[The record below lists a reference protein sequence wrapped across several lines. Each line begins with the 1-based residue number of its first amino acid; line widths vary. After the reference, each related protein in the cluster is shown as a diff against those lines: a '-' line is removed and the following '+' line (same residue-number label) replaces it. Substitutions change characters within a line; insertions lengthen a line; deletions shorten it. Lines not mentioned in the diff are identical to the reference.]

1 MEDRTRLGLGILGAA
16 LILGGLGDAL
26 LRATPWGVNFLLWV
40 AALGVA
46 GVALAWWGVPLR
58 GDGRWFAA
66 VAVIFAGGVLWRDSP
81 VVVALDVGVVLLAIS
96 LAIWR
101 GREGS
106 LRRAGIS
113 DYMIGTTIAG
123 ALSSAGPLPV
133 TVRDIQWREVARG
146 RWRGP
151 TLAVARGVLIS
162 TPLLLV
168 FGGLFVA
175 ADAVFE
181 RLVLDF
187 FGFDLADVL
196 GHLALICALA
206 WISCGALWAAL
217 LANSPAGLT
226 LRRPDALSLG
236 ILEVGI
242 VVGLLDLLFA
252 VFVAVQVRY
261 LFGGAGRVLATDGLT
276 YAEYARRGFFELV
289 TVTALALPLLLL
301 AHWLLRTDNRV
312 AERVFRWLA
321 VGLVALLFVV
331 VASALQRM
339 YLYTQQFGLTE
350 LRLYT
355 TVFMLWLSIV
365 LLWLLATVLRGRR
378 DLFAFG
384 ALVSGLAAVLLI
396 NAINPDALIAR
407 TNISRAQ
414 DGKDLDV
421 PYLASLSADSVPVLV
436 ESYPEVGDRLLYKD
450 TTIPP
455 SGKEKSL
462 QGLTLE
468 EAITKRWSKQNTD
481 WRSWNLS
488 RYRAHAIVGKN
499 VRGASAY
506 PAQSNIN

>member
-66 VAVIFAGGVLWRDSP
+66 VAVVFAGGVLWRDSP
-81 VVVALDVGVVLLAIS
+81 VVAALDVGVVLLAIS

-113 DYMIGTTIAG
+113 DYMIGATIAG

-133 TVRDIQWREVARG
+133 TARDIQWREVARG
-146 RWRGP
+146 RWRDP

-187 FGFDLADVL
+187 FGFDLAEVF

-217 LANSPAGLT
+217 LANSGTDLT
-226 LRRPDALSLG
+226 VRRPDALSLG

-252 VFVAVQVRY
+252 AFVAVQVRY

-355 TVFMLWLSIV
+355 TVFMLWLSTV

-384 ALVSGLAAVLLI
+384 ALVSGLAVVLLI
-396 NAINPDALIAR
+396 NAINPDAFIAR

-414 DGKDLDV
+414 DGEDLDV
-421 PYLASLSADSVPVLV
+421 PYLASLSADAVPVLV
-436 ESYPEVGDRLLYKD
+436 ESYPEVGDGLLYKD

-462 QGLTLE
+462 QGPTLE

-488 RYRAHAIVGKN
+488 RYRAHAIVEKN

>member
-1 MEDRTRLGLGILGAA
+1 MENKTRLGLGILGAA

-40 AALGVA
+40 AMLVVA
-46 GVALAWWGVPLR
+46 GLALARWGVPLR
-58 GDGRWFAA
+58 GEGRWFAV
-66 VAVIFAGGVLWRDSP
+66 VAVVFAGGVMWRDSP
-81 VVVALDVGVVLLAIS
+81 VVVALDVGVVLLSIS

-113 DYMIGTTIAG
+113 DYVIGPTVAG

-133 TVRDIQWREVARG
+133 AVRDIHWHEVARG
-146 RWRGP
+146 RWRDP
-151 TLAVARGVLIS
+151 ALAVARGVLIS
-162 TPLLLV
+162 APLLLV

-181 RLVLDF
+181 RRVLDF
-187 FGFDLADVL
+187 FGFDLAEVF

-217 LANSPAGLT
+217 LANSADLT
-226 LRRPDALSLG
+226 VRRPHALSLG

-242 VVGLLDLLFA
+242 VLGLLDLLFA
-252 VFVAVQVRY
+252 AFVAVQVRY

-289 TVTALALPLLLL
+289 TVTALALPILLL

-312 AERVFRWLA
+312 AERAFRWLA
-321 VGLVALLFVV
+321 LGLVALLFVI

-350 LRLYT
+350 LRFYT
-355 TVFMLWLSIV
+355 TAFMLWISIV
-365 LLWLLATVLRGRR
+365 LIWLLATVLRGRR
-378 DLFAFG
+378 ERFAFG

-396 NAINPDALIAR
+396 NASNPDALIAR

-414 DGKDLDV
+414 AGKALDV
-421 PYLASLSADSVPVLV
+421 PYLASLSADAVPTLV
-436 ESYPEVGDRLLYKD
+436 ESYPKVGNMRLYED
-450 TTIPP
+450 TMILP

-462 QGLTLE
+462 KGPTLKE
-468 EAITKRWSKQNTD
+468 EVTKRWSEQTTG

-488 RYRAHAIVGKN
+488 RYRAHTIVEKS
-499 VRGASAY
+499 VRSEGVSPSRRNA
-506 PAQSNIN
+506 N

>member
-1 MEDRTRLGLGILGAA
+1 MQDRTRLGLGILGAA

-26 LRATPWGVNFLLWV
+26 LRATPWGVNFLLWIV
-40 AALGVA
+40 ALAVA
-46 GVALAWWGVPLR
+46 GVALARWGVPLR
-58 GDGRWFAA
+58 GDGRWFAV
-66 VAVIFAGGVLWRDSP
+66 VAVVFAGGVLWRDSP
-81 VVVALDVGVVLLAIS
+81 VVVALDVGVVLLSIS

-113 DYMIGTTIAG
+113 DYMIGATMAG
-123 ALSSAGPLPV
+123 ALSCAGPLPV
-133 TVRDIQWREVARG
+133 AVRDIQWREVARG

-151 TLAVARGVLIS
+151 ALAVARGLLIS
-162 TPLLLV
+162 APLLLV

-187 FGFDLADVL
+187 FGFDLAEAF

-217 LANSPAGLT
+217 LADSAADLT
-226 LRRPDALSLG
+226 VRRPHALSLG

-252 VFVAVQVRY
+252 AFVAVQVRY

-289 TVTALALPLLLL
+289 TVTALALPFLLL
-301 AHWLLRTDNRV
+301 AHWILRTDSRT
-312 AERVFRWLA
+312 AEWVFRWLA
-321 VGLVALLFVV
+321 VGLVVLLFVI

-355 TVFMLWLSIV
+355 TAFMLWISTV

-378 DLFAFG
+378 DRFAFG
-384 ALVSGLAAVLLI
+384 ALVSGLAVVLLI

-421 PYLASLSADSVPVLV
+421 MYLASLSADAVPVLV
-436 ESYPEVGDRLLYKD
+436 ESYPEVGDKRLYED
-450 TTIPP
+450 TGILP
-455 SGKEKSL
+455 SGKGKSL
-462 QGLTLE
+462 KGPTLE
-468 EAITKRWSKQNTD
+468 EAVTKRWRKPSTD

-488 RYRAHAIVGKN
+488 RHRAHAMVQKS
-499 VRGASAY
+499 VRGESAY
-506 PAQSNIN
+506 LAQGNAN

>member
-1 MEDRTRLGLGILGAA
+1 MESRTRLGLGILGAA
-16 LILGGLGDAL
+16 LILGGLGDTL
-26 LRATPWGVNFLLWV
+26 LRATPWGINFLLWV
-40 AALGVA
+40 SALAVA
-46 GVALAWWGVPLR
+46 GIALTRLGVPLR
-58 GDGRWFAA
+58 GDGRWFAV
-66 VAVIFAGGVLWRDSP
+66 VAVLFAGGVLWRDSP
-81 VVVALDVGVVLLAIS
+81 VLVALDVGVVLLAIS

-101 GREGS
+101 SHEGS

-113 DYMIGTTIAG
+113 EYVIGATVSG

-133 TVRDIQWREVARG
+133 AVRDIQWREVAPG
-146 RWRGP
+146 RWQGP
-151 TLAVARGVLIS
+151 ALAVTRGLLIS
-162 TPLLLV
+162 APVLLV

-181 RLVLDF
+181 RLVFDF
-187 FGFDLADVL
+187 FGFDLAEAL

-206 WISCGALWAAL
+206 WISCGALWTAL

-226 LRRPDALSLG
+226 IHRPPALSLG

-252 VFVAVQVRY
+252 AFVAIQVRY
-261 LFGGAGRVLATDGLT
+261 LFGGAGRVLAADGLT

-301 AHWLLRTDNRV
+301 AHWLLRADNRI
-312 AERVFRWLA
+312 AERAFRWFA
-321 VGLVALLFVV
+321 VVLVALQFVV

-355 TVFMLWLSIV
+355 TAFMLWLSIV
-365 LLWLLATVLRGRR
+365 LLWLLATVVRGRR
-378 DLFAFG
+378 DRFAFG

-396 NAINPDALIAR
+396 NIINPDALIAR
-407 TNISRAQ
+407 TNIARAQ
-414 DGKDLDV
+414 DDKELDV
-421 PYLASLSADSVPVLV
+421 PYLASLSADAVPVLV
-436 ESYPEVGDRLLYKD
+436 ESYPEVGDERIYED
-450 TTIPP
+450 TVILP

-462 QGLTLE
+462 KGPMLE
-468 EAITKRWSKQNTD
+468 EEVTKRWSKQNTD

-488 RYRAHAIVGKN
+488 RYRARAIVEKS
-499 VRGASAY
+499 VRDATVSPSQGHA
-506 PAQSNIN
+506 N

>member
-16 LILGGLGDAL
+16 LILGSLGDTL
-26 LRATPWGVNFLLWV
+26 LRATPWGINFLLWV
-40 AALGVA
+40 SALAVA
-46 GVALAWWGVPLR
+46 GIALTRLGVPLR
-58 GDGRWFAA
+58 GDGRWFAV
-66 VAVIFAGGVLWRDSP
+66 VAVLFAGGVLWRDSP
-81 VVVALDVGVVLLAIS
+81 VLVALDVGVVLLAIS

-101 GREGS
+101 SREGS
-106 LRRAGIS
+106 LHRAGIS
-113 DYMIGTTIAG
+113 EYMIGATVSG

-133 TVRDIQWREVARG
+133 AVRDIQWREVAPG
-146 RWRGP
+146 RWQGP
-151 TLAVARGVLIS
+151 ALAVTRGLLIS
-162 TPLLLV
+162 APVLLV

-187 FGFDLADVL
+187 FGFDLAEAL

-217 LANSPAGLT
+217 LANGFDSLT
-226 LRRPDALSLG
+226 VRRPDAISLG

-252 VFVAVQVRY
+252 AFVAIQVRY

-301 AHWLLRTDNRV
+301 AHWLLRDDNHL

-355 TVFMLWLSIV
+355 TAFMLWLSIV
-365 LLWLLATVLRGRR
+365 LLWLLATVVRGRR
-378 DLFAFG
+378 DRFAFG

-396 NAINPDALIAR
+396 NIINPDALIAR
-407 TNISRAQ
+407 TNIARAQ
-414 DGKDLDV
+414 DGKELDI
-421 PYLASLSADSVPVLV
+421 PYLASLSADAVPVLV
-436 ESYPEVGDRLLYKD
+436 EVYPEVGDERLYED
-450 TTIPP
+450 TMILP
-455 SGKEKSL
+455 SGKKKTIRGPIL
-462 QGLTLE
+462 QETLTE
-468 EAITKRWSKQNTD
+468 RWSKQNTD

-488 RYRAHAIVGKN
+488 RHRARTIVEKN
-499 VRGASAY
+499 VRDATVSPSQGYA
-506 PAQSNIN
+506 N

>member
-1 MEDRTRLGLGILGAA
+1 MESRTRLGLGILGAA

-26 LRATPWGVNFLLWV
+26 LRATPWGVNFLLWI
-40 AALGVA
+40 AALAVA
-46 GVALAWWGVPLR
+46 GVALARWGVLLR
-58 GDGRWFAA
+58 GDGRWFAV
-66 VAVIFAGGVLWRDSP
+66 VAVVFAGGVAWRDSP
-81 VVVALDVGVVLLAIS
+81 VVVALDVGVVLLSIS

-101 GREGS
+101 GRDGS

-113 DYMIGTTIAG
+113 EYVIGSTVAG

-133 TVRDIQWREVARG
+133 AVRDIHWREVAPG
-146 RWRGP
+146 RWQRP
-151 TLAVARGVLIS
+151 TLAVARGILIS

-187 FGFDLADVL
+187 FGFDLAQVL

-217 LANSPAGLT
+217 LANSPADIT
-226 LRRPDALSLG
+226 VRRPSALSLG

-252 VFVAVQVRY
+252 TFVAVQVRY

-289 TVTALALPLLLL
+289 TVTALAIPILLL
-301 AHWLLRTDNRV
+301 AHWLLRTDNRR
-312 AERVFRWLA
+312 AEQVFRWLA
-321 VGLVALLFVV
+321 VGLVALLFVI

-355 TVFMLWLSIV
+355 TAFMLWISTV
-365 LLWLLATVLRGRR
+365 LLWMLATVLRGRR
-378 DLFAFG
+378 DRFAFG

-396 NAINPDALIAR
+396 NAVNPDALIAR

-414 DGKDLDV
+414 DGKELDV
-421 PYLASLSADSVPVLV
+421 PYLASLSADAVPVIV
-436 ESYPEVGDRLLYKD
+436 ESYPQVGDKRLYED
-450 TTIPP
+450 TMTLP
-455 SGKEKSL
+455 SGKKKSL
-462 QGLTLE
+462 KGPSLE
-468 EAITKRWSKQNTD
+468 EAVTERWRERNTD

-488 RYRAHAIVGKN
+488 RHRANGIVEN
-499 VRGASAY
+499 SVRDASAN
-506 PAQSNIN
+506 PARGNAN